1 MNNMDFDALM
11 ISSQG
16 FNTMD
21 KVANSGVNQSMTQQT
36 LQNIQA
42 MQTPTFEG
50 YMPKSPVLP
59 IFEKQQEQKTTQ
71 QFFVLLNNEQKG
83 PFTLEQI
90 RGFYNAGMINESTM
104 AWVSGMQ
111 NWADLKTCLS
121 YLKI

>member
-111 NWADLKTCLS
+111 SWADLKTCLS

>member
-90 RGFYNAGMINESTM
+90 RGFYNAGMINENTL
-104 AWVSGMQ
+104 AWISGMQ

>member
-11 ISSQG
+11 LSCQG

-50 YMPKSPVLP
+50 YTPKSPVLP
-59 IFEKQQEQKTTQ
+59 IFEKQQEQKPAQ

-90 RGFYNAGMINESTM
+90 RGFYNAGMINENTL
-104 AWVSGMQ
+104 AWISGMQ

>member
-50 YMPKSPVLP
+50 YIRKSPVLP
-59 IFEKQQEQKTTQ
+59 IFEKQKEQKTKQT
-71 QFFVLLNNEQKG
+71 
-83 PFTLEQI
+83 
-90 RGFYNAGMINESTM
+90 
-104 AWVSGMQ
+104 
-111 NWADLKTCLS
+111 
-121 YLKI
+121 